1 MTSVFYATF
10 YGSTRQYAEALAGR
24 LGTVARELPAT
35 LDAAGGPVVV
45 LSPVHGPS
53 HPGVRF
59 IKSLPAID
67 RPLALVTVGMTPV
80 DAARHDDASGPLLGD
95 RAGQVTRFYLP
106 GRLNYS
112 ELTTAHRWMIKRWWA
127 RCGSRASAPKT
138 NKRWWTAT
146 AGTRTVWT
154 WHSLTRLW
162 SGRNAPSSP
171 VIAARRVALSF
182 VWLIPL
188 MC

>member
-1 MTSVFYATF
+1 MTSVFYSTF
-10 YGSTRQYAEALAGR
+10 YGSTRQYAKALAGR
-24 LGTVARELPAT
+24 LGTVARDLPAT

-80 DAARHDDASGPLLGD
+80 DAARHDDASGTLLGD

-106 GRLNYS
+106 GRLKYS
-112 ELTTAHRWMIKRWWA
+112 ELTTAHRWAMKALVGALRLKRERTENEQAMVDSYGRDTDRVDLALLDPVVEWA
-127 RCGSRASAPKT
+127 QRA
-138 NKRWWTAT
+138 
-146 AGTRTVWT
+146 
-154 WHSLTRLW
+154 
-162 SGRNAPSSP
+162 
-171 VIAARRVALSF
+171 
-182 VWLIPL
+182 
-188 MC
+188 

>member
-1 MTSVFYATF
+1 MTSVFYTTF
-10 YGSTRQYAEALAGR
+10 YGSTRQYAEALAAR

-35 LDAAGGPVVV
+35 LDATGGPVVV

-67 RPLALVTVGMTPV
+67 RPLALVTVGMTLV
-80 DAARHDDASGPLLGD
+80 DVARHDDAPGTLLGD

-112 ELTTAHRWMIKRWWA
+112 ELTTAHRWTMKALVGALRLKRERTEDEQALVDSYGQDIDRVDLTLLDPVVEWA
-127 RCGSRASAPKT
+127 QRA
-138 NKRWWTAT
+138 
-146 AGTRTVWT
+146 
-154 WHSLTRLW
+154 
-162 SGRNAPSSP
+162 
-171 VIAARRVALSF
+171 
-182 VWLIPL
+182 
-188 MC
+188 

>member
-35 LDAAGGPVVV
+35 LDAAGGPVV

-112 ELTTAHRWMIKRWWA
+112 ELTTAHRWAMKALVGALRLKRERTENEQAMVDSYGRDTDRVDLALLDPVVEWA
-127 RCGSRASAPKT
+127 QRA
-138 NKRWWTAT
+138 
-146 AGTRTVWT
+146 
-154 WHSLTRLW
+154 
-162 SGRNAPSSP
+162 
-171 VIAARRVALSF
+171 
-182 VWLIPL
+182 
-188 MC
+188 

>member
-1 MTSVFYATF
+1 MTSVFYTTF
-10 YGSTRQYAEALAGR
+10 YGSTRQYAEALASR

-35 LDAAGGPVVV
+35 LDATGGPVVV

-67 RPLALVTVGMTPV
+67 RPLALVTVGMTLV
-80 DAARHDDASGPLLGD
+80 DVARHDDAPGTFLGD

-112 ELTTAHRWMIKRWWA
+112 ELTTAHRWTMKALVGALRLKRERTENEQALVDSYGQDIDRVDLTLLDPVVQWA
-127 RCGSRASAPKT
+127 QRA
-138 NKRWWTAT
+138 
-146 AGTRTVWT
+146 
-154 WHSLTRLW
+154 
-162 SGRNAPSSP
+162 
-171 VIAARRVALSF
+171 
-182 VWLIPL
+182 
-188 MC
+188 